1 MVTRV
6 ILIFFFSPSTSVL
19 YLRPSFCQ
27 SNKRLTLHG
36 RSKENSFERAK
47 ETKED
52 KQKTCQECRR
62 LPQIRCILVRSSVFQ
77 IFTAPA
83 ADTDASA
90 VIEGGGGG
98 KKNKKRLS
106 EKVKEYLNSD
116 CHMYRPMISFPKPGS
131 ALKGT
136 LQITNLV
143 TMEVSAR
150 SATVREDN
158 NYRNIRSDIAGHAMH
173 NGRISVPKPALVI
186 LEGQRI

>member
-1 MVTRV
+1 MEGGRRTPLSVRKKPKRTNRRLV
-6 ILIFFFSPSTSVL
+6 RNVVAYLKSDAYLFAPLFSKFSPL
-19 YLRPSFCQ
+19 P
-27 SNKRLTLHG
+27 
-36 RSKENSFERAK
+36 
-47 ETKED
+47 
-52 KQKTCQECRR
+52 
-62 LPQIRCILVRSSVFQ
+62 PQIQMPPPSLKAEV
-77 IFTAPA
+77 
-83 ADTDASA
+83 A
-90 VIEGGGGG
+90 V

-116 CHMYRPMISFPKPGS
+116 CHMYRPMISLPKPGS

-158 NYRNIRSDIAGHAMH
+158 NNYRNIMSDIAEHAMH

>member
-1 MVTRV
+1 MEGGRRTPLSVRKKPKRTNRRLV
-6 ILIFFFSPSTSVL
+6 RNVVAYLKSDAYLFAPLFSKFSPL
-19 YLRPSFCQ
+19 P
-27 SNKRLTLHG
+27 
-36 RSKENSFERAK
+36 
-47 ETKED
+47 
-52 KQKTCQECRR
+52 
-62 LPQIRCILVRSSVFQ
+62 PQIQMPPPSLALFFLRTPTGLLKAEV
-77 IFTAPA
+77 
-83 ADTDASA
+83 A
-90 VIEGGGGG
+90 V

-116 CHMYRPMISFPKPGS
+116 CHMYRPMISLPKAGS

-158 NYRNIRSDIAGHAMH
+158 NNYRNIRSDIAEHAMH